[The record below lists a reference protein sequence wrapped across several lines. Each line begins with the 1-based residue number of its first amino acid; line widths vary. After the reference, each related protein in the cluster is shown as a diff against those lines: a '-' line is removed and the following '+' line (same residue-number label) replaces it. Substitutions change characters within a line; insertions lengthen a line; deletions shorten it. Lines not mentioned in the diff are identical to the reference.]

1 MEMSSA
7 NNLQYNYQGNKSLG
21 NRCYKLRTSHSSVVT
36 AQRHE
41 NVKLAT
47 TVCVKRFH
55 TMDDTTLQIS
65 GTKQV
70 TNGGKP
76 YSPVLEGRK
85 EPVKKETKR

>member
-1 MEMSSA
+1 
-7 NNLQYNYQGNKSLG
+7 
-21 NRCYKLRTSHSSVVT
+21 
-36 AQRHE
+36 
-41 NVKLAT
+41 
-47 TVCVKRFH
+47 
-55 TMDDTTLQIS
+55 MDDTTLQIS